1 MAASASDFVIA
12 AANVPAALGCTNPQ
26 CSFLEHAVNSLD
38 VTHEPMDVSGMDSH
52 SYRRFFPS
60 FLVCFPLCVVLSK
73 GGARFAVTTC
83 SGALSECDIMLFGDF
98 TSTFVLLLLL
108 ETVLMFLSHLKHL
121 KYLKHHEI
129 RSVTVSSSS
138 CGSAGGS
145 VSEPGGTFS

>member
-1 MAASASDFVIA
+1 MAASVSDFVIVT
-12 AANVPAALGCTNPQ
+12 ANVPAAWGRTNPQ
-26 CSFLEHAVNSLD
+26 CSFPEHVANSLD
-38 VTHEPMDVSGMDSH
+38 VMHEPMDVVGVASH
-52 SYRRFFPS
+52 SYRRFFSS
-60 FLVCFPLCVVLSK
+60 FPVSFPLCVVLSR

-83 SGALSECDIMLFGDF
+83 PGALLEYDIMLFGDF

-121 KYLKHHEI
+121 KHLKHHEI